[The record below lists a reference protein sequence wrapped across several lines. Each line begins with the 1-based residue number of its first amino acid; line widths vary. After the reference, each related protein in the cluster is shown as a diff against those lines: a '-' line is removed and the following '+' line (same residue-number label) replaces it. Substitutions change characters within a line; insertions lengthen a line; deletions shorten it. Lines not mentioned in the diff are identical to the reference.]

1 MLFEFMK
8 QRLTLWAFQAYEESS
23 SVYVAKENVGYIKS
37 ELKKVGWSHVRVY
50 AAPKLGK
57 STAV

>member
-8 QRLTLWAFQAYEESS
+8 QRLALWAFQACEGTS

-50 AAPKLGK
+50 VAPKIGK
-57 STAV
+57 SAAV